1 MAKKKNGTTE
11 LFSSILYVIIGV
23 LLVIFRSQTLGWA
36 MTVAGI
42 FFIISGVLDVLK
54 KNWIGGAVSII
65 IGVAILVL
73 GWTVTKIVLLVLGIL
88 IAIKGLIVLFEVLKK
103 KKKSIA
109 EIVYPMLSVV
119 LGLLLAFGNGLD
131 VIIIVTGVLL
141 IIDGCI
147 GLIGA
152 LKK

>member
-11 LFSSILYVIIGV
+11 LFSSMLYVIIGV

-109 EIVYPMLSVV
+109 EIIYPMLSVV

>member
-11 LFSSILYVIIGV
+11 LFSSMLYVIIGV
-23 LLVIFRSQTLGWA
+23 LLVIFCSQTLGWA

-109 EIVYPMLSVV
+109 EIIYPMLSVV

-131 VIIIVTGVLL
+131 VIIVVTGVLL
-141 IIDGCI
+141 IIDGRI